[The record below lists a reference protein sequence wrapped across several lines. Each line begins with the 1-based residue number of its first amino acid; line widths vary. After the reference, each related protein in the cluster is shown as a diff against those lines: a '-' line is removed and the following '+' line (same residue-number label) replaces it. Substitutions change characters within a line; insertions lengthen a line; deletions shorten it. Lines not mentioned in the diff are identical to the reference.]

1 MAKQSMSKNAL
12 ALPSLSRK
20 LFCRDVTREEAEDLE
35 EVGFGADVV
44 VSWRGAGSVAVESM
58 ELVVGAAKVEL
69 VITLLLST
77 ATAEELGK

>member
-1 MAKQSMSKNAL
+1 MMAKQSMSKNAL

-58 ELVVGAAKVEL
+58 ELVVGAAVL
-69 VITLLLST
+69 VARTVFET
-77 ATAEELGK
+77 EVWGAA